1 MDSLLNDFMDVG
13 LVRTGME
20 LFARQNLYPDWL
32 VPEDVKPRAIT
43 VKEFRELALTT
54 EDWREINSIAFF
66 CWVCQFGFRSFA
78 GRLCK
83 KIAQRGSYDVF
94 SSVMLMTQPDIP
106 EEGKQLFLE
115 ALAEHPGSTVFE
127 VVVSLI
133 AIKDRVNGVTAGRLL
148 GVAAAILKHT
158 RKPDIYNNRALYKE
172 LIDLGG
178 RYPQAP
184 SIFKVFNKLLG
195 KMPKENSSLV
205 AEAEDW
211 GFTYLDVLK
220 LLFSMSVMDNDLYS
234 YTPKDN
240 LKKTLLEMLFAKPS
254 AWTEDE
260 VLIVRKCASCFYSYS
275 DKKLACAKNAKEAL
289 ATRFSVVIGLDCR
302 DCKELLELEPEK
314 LLKLLLASVDTNH
327 LHSWHDKFSDAF
339 KRAFLCYERRA
350 QNLFN
355 CICSLDFECYSSYLE
370 YWAGY
375 LSLFNDHSAFDLLQ
389 QLEFGTTVYCNLMQ
403 HCVTN
408 SPALSD
414 EENVILE
421 KEVLKFVVLL
431 CPDKYAAVF
440 EGEVDNDEYDDE
452 YDDEYF
458 DDDEY

>member
-13 LVRTGME
+13 LVRAGME
-20 LFARQNLYPDWL
+20 LFARRNLYSDWL

-43 VKEFRELALTT
+43 AKEFRELALTT

-66 CWVCQFGFRSFA
+66 CWTCNFGFRTFA

-106 EEGKQLFLE
+106 KEGKQLFLE
-115 ALAEHPGSTVFE
+115 VLAEHPGSTVFE

-133 AIKDRVNGVTAGRLL
+133 AIKDCVNGVTAGRLL
-148 GVAAAILKHT
+148 GVAAAILKRT
-158 RKPDIYNNRALYKE
+158 RKPDIYSNRAFYKE

-178 RYPQAP
+178 RYSEAP

-195 KMPKENSSLV
+195 KVPKANSSLV
-205 AEAEDW
+205 AEAETW

-220 LLFSMSVMDNDLYS
+220 LLFSMSVMDNRLYG
-234 YTPKDN
+234 YTTEYN
-240 LKKTLLEMLFAKPS
+240 LKKALLEMLFAKPS
-254 AWTEDE
+254 VWTEDE
-260 VLIVRKCASCFYSYS
+260 VQIVKECTRRFY
-275 DKKLACAKNAKEAL
+275 KHNTEKLVCAKNAKEAL
-289 ATRFSVVIGLDCR
+289 ATRFPVVIGLDCR
-302 DCKELLELEPEK
+302 DCKELLELKPEQ
-314 LLKLLLASVDTNH
+314 LLGLLLASVDTNQ

-339 KRAFLCYERRA
+339 KQAFLCYERRA

-355 CICSLDFECYSSYLE
+355 CICSLDFGCYSSYLE

-389 QLEFGTTVYCNLMQ
+389 QLEFGTTAYCNLMQ

-408 SPALSD
+408 SLALSD
-414 EENVILE
+414 EENAILE
-421 KEVLKFVVLL
+421 KEVLKFVILL
-431 CPDKYAAVF
+431 CPDRYATVF
-440 EGEVDNDEYDDE
+440 EGEVDDDGYDNE